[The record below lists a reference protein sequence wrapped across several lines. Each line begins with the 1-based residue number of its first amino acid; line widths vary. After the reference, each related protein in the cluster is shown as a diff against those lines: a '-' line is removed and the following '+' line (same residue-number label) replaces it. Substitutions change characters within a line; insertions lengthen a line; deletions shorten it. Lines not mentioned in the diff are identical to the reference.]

1 VERRTVRRLKAG
13 GALLAFVITAFI
25 AVGVF
30 RAQNPSRGKAP
41 DATASDGERVR
52 VQVLNATN
60 TRGLARRA
68 TQHLRDRGFDVLEM
82 GTATEQR
89 DSTLVL
95 DRSGHPDWA
104 RRVAEALGG
113 ARVEARPDSSRY
125 LDVTVLLG
133 RSWRPPAQP
142 FYPQL
147 PTSGGDV
154 HAAALSNRNLDV
166 LLAELTRESRHLV
179 HR

>member
-1 VERRTVRRLKAG
+1 MERRTVKRLKAG
-13 GALLAFVITAFI
+13 GALFAFVVAAFI
-25 AVGVF
+25 AGALF
-30 RAQNPSRGKAP
+30 RGGTPTRANPP
-41 DATASDGERVR
+41 DASAPNGERVR
-52 VQVLNATN
+52 VQVLNATT

-82 GTATEQR
+82 GTANEQL

-113 ARVEARPDSSRY
+113 ARVESRPDSSRY

-133 RSWRPPAQP
+133 RSWRAPAQP
-142 FYPQL
+142 FYP
-147 PTSGGDV
+147 
-154 HAAALSNRNLDV
+154 
-166 LLAELTRESRHLV
+166 
-179 HR
+179 